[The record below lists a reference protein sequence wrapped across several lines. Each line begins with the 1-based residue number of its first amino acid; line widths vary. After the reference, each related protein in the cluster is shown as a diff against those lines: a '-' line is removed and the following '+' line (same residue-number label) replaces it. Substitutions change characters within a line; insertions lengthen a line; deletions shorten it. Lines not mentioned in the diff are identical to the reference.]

1 MALKFDKISGN
12 DAIFKNPEYIADSII
27 FNAIESARND
37 ESYELYSDHKNVI
50 ISTAKKGSRV
60 WIWTSSMIK
69 NDTSKLIDICRF
81 LRDCNIPKVEIYVK
95 QDVSGNLSDLYALA
109 SLDLDYVVK
118 DEFSLAVFTQKK
130 KDKADMPALTDGEEI
145 IKINRE
151 NPEHKKLITEFY
163 EQCKDEFRWNGG
175 KFERKVDE
183 REDNN
188 HTHRAQHA
196 LIHHTRCQ
204 QRRES
209 YHVPPLRCK
218 GWNIDV
224 G

>member
-81 LRDCNIPKVEIYVK
+81 LCDCNIPKVEIYVK
-95 QDVSGNLSDLYALA
+95 QDVSGNLSDLYALG
-109 SLDLDYVVK
+109 LIC
-118 DEFSLAVFTQKK
+118 TC
-130 KDKADMPALTDGEEI
+130 LT
-145 IKINRE
+145 
-151 NPEHKKLITEFY
+151 
-163 EQCKDEFRWNGG
+163 
-175 KFERKVDE
+175 
-183 REDNN
+183 
-188 HTHRAQHA
+188 
-196 LIHHTRCQ
+196 
-204 QRRES
+204 
-209 YHVPPLRCK
+209 
-218 GWNIDV
+218 
-224 G
+224 